1 MELMQN
7 QKEQWSG
14 VVKRAEETGQN
25 FQEKSLSKCGK
36 WNEFDSNGCFRV
48 REYNYDSRELR
59 YGYATFMT
67 EFICDIIYS
76 PTFWIGTDFII
87 LYETPFNFFQILTG
101 RHLLKY

>member
-25 FQEKSLSKCGK
+25 FQEKSLSKCGE

-48 REYNYDSRELR
+48 REYN
-59 YGYATFMT
+59 
-67 EFICDIIYS
+67 
-76 PTFWIGTDFII
+76 
-87 LYETPFNFFQILTG
+87 
-101 RHLLKY
+101 